1 MPLGEDLAELRFEKL
16 TQAGKRVHSCSVQLE
31 HSLRDRG
38 VAWVNLN
45 RAQQFV
51 VSVAQRW
58 PARVDPLRGLFTH
71 ALAHLIPQILDVVPC
86 DDKLNA
92 VH

>member
-1 MPLGEDLAELRFEKL
+1 MPFREDLAVLGFEKQ
-16 TQAGKRVHSCSVQLE
+16 TQGGERVRTCRVQLK
-31 HSLRDRG
+31 HSLRDRR
-38 VAWVNLN
+38 VVRVNLN

-86 DDKLNA
+86 DHKLNA